1 MFRKHSEYLHALFIV
16 EPDDADEE
24 MKEDVKTA
32 QETQESDNAAVRTG
46 SKKKRKRNK
55 RQQRISQ
62 DVSSMDCGG

>member
-1 MFRKHSEYLHALFIV
+1 MFRKHSEYLHALLIV